1 MKIYNTK
8 NSFGAVAILLH
19 WLVAIAVIGLF
30 ILGKYMLSL
39 DYYDPFYHEGPW
51 WHKSFGLLVTV
62 LLFARIMWRISNPQ
76 VEALS
81 THKAWE
87 IRLSSIIKWL
97 MYLLMILAC
106 ISGYMIS
113 TAEDAGIEF
122 FKLFEVPAIVAN
134 GESQAQLAG
143 AIHEYSTLVLIIL
156 ASLHLLAAL
165 KHHFI
170 DKDKTLLRIIST
182 KINEEKNEN

>member
-8 NSFGAVAILLH
+8 NGFGAIAILLH
-19 WLVAIAVIGLF
+19 WLVAIAIIGLF

-39 DYYDPFYHEGPW
+39 DYYDPFYHKGPW
-51 WHKSFGLLVTV
+51 WHKSFGLLVV
-62 LLFARIMWRISNPQ
+62 IMLLTRIVWKAINPN
-76 VEALS
+76 VGALPS
-81 THKAWE
+81 HKSWE
-87 IRLSSIIKWL
+87 IRLSSMIKWL
-97 MYLLMILAC
+97 MYILMILAC

-113 TAEDAGIEF
+113 TAEDAGVSF
-122 FKLFEVPAIVAN
+122 FELFEVPAIVAN

-143 AIHEYSTLVLIIL
+143 AIHEYSTLTLIIL

-170 DKDKTLLRIIST
+170 DKDNTLLRIIST
-182 KINEEKNEN
+182 KNNEVKNEN